1 MKRLSFLK
9 VVVLMAV
16 FGPAT
21 VHADGRIVR
30 HDLNVRLDPGRQSIT
45 VDDRIEIA
53 GGGRITLHLAAG
65 LAVTEF
71 VVDGRRPLPLPRDSG
86 WSVDLGPQGTHRL
99 DIRYAGVFQSDAAAG
114 TRAGAQLQ
122 IGGAGTY
129 LPAHRAW
136 IPRIGDDHFSYR
148 LAVEIPEP
156 HRVVVPGRLVEEH
169 VGRLYRAV
177 VESEA
182 PTDSIVLVGGIL
194 SVADRRHGDIRLR
207 TAFHP
212 RIADLADG
220 YLESAGAFIDTYSRT
235 VGPYP
240 FSRFDMVSGPH
251 PVGLGFPGMT
261 YMGWRVLALPFIRH
275 RSLRHEVLHN
285 WWGNGVAVDYG
296 GGNWA
301 EGLTTFMA
309 DYAAAEERGAAAAR
323 DMRLAWLRDYAALP
337 GDRDHAIVSFVGKRH
352 DAAQVIGYNKVAFVF
367 HMLRR
372 EIGEAAFATA
382 LRDLWRSHRFQIAAW
397 DDLRAAFSTAADRD
411 LAPFFGQWLERVG
424 APRLRLRQT
433 TVTGA
438 GEGFDVAVDLEQDAP
453 AYDLTLPVTV
463 HTSDGEER
471 FTVSIGGTT
480 GRHVLRTTGRP
491 ASLVVDPDF
500 EVFRR
505 LDATEAPPILRDVTL
520 DSRTATVIPDREPE
534 IQQPAR
540 RLAERLLDTAPRYR
554 TPEEAMKE
562 GAGLLVIGRRESV
575 AVMLRQAGLAAPP
588 PTIAGR
594 GKARAWAGRQ
604 NGRSYIAV
612 IVDDRREFPGLIRAL
627 PHFGGRG
634 FIIMDEGGVVE
645 RGAWPATGGPLRA
658 DLRR

>member
-1 MKRLSFLK
+1 MKHLSFLK
-9 VVVLMAV
+9 IVALMAV
-16 FGPAT
+16 FGPTT

-30 HDLNVRLDPGRQSIT
+30 HDLDVRLDPGRQSIT

-86 WSVDLGPQGTHRL
+86 WSVDLGRQGTHRL
-99 DIRYAGVFQSDAAAG
+99 DLRYAGVFESDSAAG
-114 TRAGAQLQ
+114 NGREAQLQ

-129 LPAHRAW
+129 LPAHIAW
-136 IPRIGDDHFSYR
+136 IPRLGDDYFSYR

-156 HRVVVPGRLVEEH
+156 HRVVVPGRLVKED

-182 PTDSIVLVGGIL
+182 PTDGIVLVAGIL
-194 SVADRRHGDIRLR
+194 SVADRRHGGIRLR
-207 TAFHP
+207 TAFNP
-212 RIADLADG
+212 RIADLADD
-220 YLESAGAFIDTYSRT
+220 YLESAGAFIDTYSRSI
-235 VGPYP
+235 GPYP
-240 FSRFDMVSGPH
+240 FSRFDIVSGPH

-285 WWGNGVAVDYG
+285 WWGNGVSVDYA

-337 GDRDHAIVSFVGKRH
+337 GERDHAIVSFVGKRH
-352 DAAQVIGYNKVAFVF
+352 DAAQVIGYNKVAFVL

-372 EIGEAAFATA
+372 EIGETAFTAA
-382 LRDLWRSHRFQIAAW
+382 LRALWRSHRFRIAAW
-397 DDLRAAFSTAADRD
+397 NDLRAAFSAAAGRD

-424 APRLRLRQT
+424 APHIRLRRAI
-433 TVTGA
+433 VTATGD
-438 GEGFDVAVDLEQDAP
+438 GFDVAIDLEQEAP
-453 AYDLTLPVTV
+453 AYGLTLPVTI
-463 HTSDGEER
+463 HTNDGEER
-471 FTVSIGGTT
+471 FTISTGGTT
-480 GRHVLRTTGRP
+480 SRHVLRTTGRP
-491 ASLVVDPDF
+491 ASLVVDPEF
-500 EVFRR
+500 EVFRH

-520 DSRTATVIPDREPE
+520 DSRSATVIPDHDPE
-534 IQQPAR
+534 IHQPAR

-554 TPEEAMKE
+554 TLVEAMKE
-562 GAGLLVIGRRESV
+562 GAGLLIIGRRDSV
-575 AVMLRQAGLAAPP
+575 AVVLREAGLDAPP
-588 PTIAGR
+588 PTITGR

-612 IVDDRREFPGLIRAL
+612 IVDDPREFPGLIRAL

-634 FIIMDEGGVVE
+634 FVVMEEGGVIE

-658 DLRR
+658 DLRP